1 MARGSIYVSV
11 GLIALLAALGL
22 APRAEG
28 ILGALEAWGEW
39 PPGIVLLWL
48 AGLGLYGFAGWRA
61 LQSIADAD
69 GQGRTAKAWASRI
82 GQGVSGLIY
91 GGLAISVFGL
101 IDALEDLHHA
111 DDQAKTRDFVAGLLT
126 WPMGEQIV
134 LALGLLILAAGVGN
148 VVRAFIDH
156 FARALKCDERTAAWA
171 GTMARVGYFGR
182 GLAML
187 PGGAF
192 MLAAGW
198 HARASEARSLG
209 DILQTLHTQPLGDA
223 VLALV
228 AVGLMAFGGF
238 AFVEA
243 WLRPIRPEGRR
254 DAPKAD
260 PAQPDGSPAKP

>member
-11 GLIALLAALGL
+11 GLIALLAAAGL
-22 APRAEG
+22 APRAQG

-39 PPGIVLLWL
+39 PPGVALLWL

-69 GQGRTAKAWASRI
+69 GQGRSPRAWASRA
-82 GQGVSGLIY
+82 GQAVSGLLY
-91 GGLAISVFGL
+91 GGMAISVFEL
-101 IDALEDLHHA
+101 LDAIKDLHEA
-111 DDQAKTRDFVAGLLT
+111 DDQAKTREFVAGLLD
-126 WPMGEQIV
+126 WPMGELV
-134 LALGLLILAAGVGN
+134 VVALGLLILAAGVGN

-156 FARALKCDERTAAWA
+156 FARGLKCDERTAAWA

-192 MLAAGW
+192 MLLAGW

-209 DILQTLHTQPLGDA
+209 DMLQALHTQPLGDV
-223 VLALV
+223 VLSLI
-228 AVGLMAFGGF
+228 AVGLMAFRILWRMTPHT
-238 AFVEA
+238 AC
-243 WLRPIRPEGRR
+243 I
-254 DAPKAD
+254 AP
-260 PAQPDGSPAKP
+260 